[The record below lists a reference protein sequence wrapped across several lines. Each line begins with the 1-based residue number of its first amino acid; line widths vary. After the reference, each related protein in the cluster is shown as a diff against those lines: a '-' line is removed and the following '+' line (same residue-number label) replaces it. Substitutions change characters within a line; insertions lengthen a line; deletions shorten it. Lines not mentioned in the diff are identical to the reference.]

1 MRRHLSPPPMRRAR
15 PPARRTPTVPRATLI
30 SGVLDDA
37 RLAAAAGFLVLDP
50 RQVGVPYQPL
60 LAGEHDEAPALHA
73 AAQGQSG
80 LQRNVDA
87 PGGEAGARAQ
97 RRYDHRPALEDYIR

>member
-73 AAQGQSG
+73 ADQGQRSEEHTSE
-80 LQRNVDA
+80 LPSLMRISYAVFC
-87 PGGEAGARAQ
+87 
-97 RRYDHRPALEDYIR
+97 LTKK

>member
-60 LAGEHDEAPALHA
+60 LAGEHAEAPALNA
-73 AAQGQSG
+73 AAPGQSRLPG
-80 LQRNVDA
+80 PVDA
-87 PGGEAGARAQ
+87 PGCEGGAQHQGRDAP
-97 RRYDHRPALEDYIR
+97 HHTHN

>member
-50 RQVGVPYQPL
+50 PQVGVPYQPL
-60 LAGEHDEAPALHA
+60 LAGEHDEAPALPA
-73 AAQGQSG
+73 AAQGQYA
-80 LQRNVDA
+80 LPRPVDA
-87 PGGEAGARAQ
+87 PAAEPDAAAQ
-97 RRYDHRPALEDYIR
+97 RPSHPPHRL